1 MRRQESLFITRWC
14 EFSRPTMPSSYYRK
28 KAFSISMQLIPP
40 PFSADGRTKGQG
52 MFDANEPK
60 FTLPQGAVIIFR
72 SGLSEPIRN
81 LWDAR
86 VSQIAIYGRENGDPP
101 FV

>member
-1 MRRQESLFITRWC
+1 
-14 EFSRPTMPSSYYRK
+14 
-28 KAFSISMQLIPP
+28 
-40 PFSADGRTKGQG
+40 

-101 FV
+101 FVLALQYADGGISQLGEFESFATAYRFATGKNFDPAHEEGGIQP